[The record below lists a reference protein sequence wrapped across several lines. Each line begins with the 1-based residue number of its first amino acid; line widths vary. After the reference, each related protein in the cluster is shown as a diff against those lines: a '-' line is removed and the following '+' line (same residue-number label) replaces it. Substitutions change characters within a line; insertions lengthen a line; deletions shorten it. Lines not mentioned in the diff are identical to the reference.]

1 MTLTHIVRAVL
12 WSSILLAAQ
21 SPARAQVPADQA
33 AALLLNAAN
42 KAFGEQNYP
51 FAAEKYREYLQKFGG
66 NPNAP
71 QARFALAMSLID
83 GPQRDYDKALEQL
96 NPLAGDGNFPD
107 RARATYYSAL
117 AYRNLGIN
125 ELAQIAVKPNEAQ
138 QLRDRS
144 TGRFND
150 ALVRFTAAD
159 KLFTDKL
166 PKDAGEKVSVELDW
180 VARSRI
186 DRAEMELRL
195 GKLKEA
201 LKTAEP
207 FVKEA
212 TFAKSRYHKQGLYY
226 HGYAAFL
233 SGDYLIAARSIDLCQ
248 PFADPVWGTHAR
260 YLKGRLHQI
269 SGDRAEANLTYEA
282 VLADHQAQKK
292 AAVEALKRP
301 ETFRNDAPEK
311 LRLETL
317 VKVAPDHVVAAS
329 FYSAA
334 LLYEAGRF
342 AEALTKYQEYP
353 KEFPGSALLPEAAL
367 RAGFCQVML
376 KTFPEA
382 VATLTPLMDKQ
393 PKLNDQT
400 AFWLGKAQLGQAL
413 AADPAKP
420 QDRENGLKAALG
432 SLRGAAER
440 SQNLTQTDP
449 EAKQRKGEALLE
461 LAEVQILLNQAREA
475 ANTCQSIVDEKLLPE
490 RAEEVIQ
497 RQIVALHLAA
507 DYVASDALCQTF
519 LKNYPRSTL
528 IPAVLFRLAENA
540 YFVALAAKKKPDLAN
555 RDVELTK
562 LFGEAEKRYR
572 AVIDKAPEFDR
583 IGYAWYGLAM
593 THFQRNEF
601 DRAEVALNAI
611 APPDRA
617 NDLGFVPY
625 FLAECRIRQVPL
637 RADDA
642 LQVGMVREKLEA
654 ARGDLESFISS
665 YPKAPETPDAYLK
678 LAYCQSRL
686 AQLNE
691 VPQERNQ
698 AFQAA
703 RQTLEKLTQTY
714 PQAPQVANAR
724 LEMARCKAY
733 MGDKGGA
740 INDLRPFTQDPL
752 QNSPTAPTAV
762 ILLATLMRE
771 QNQNEPASQMLQ
783 AARVK
788 YEANPQKDPL
798 KLALIR
804 YHQGVCQ
811 QEAGK
816 FAEARATLE
825 GIVVDRHPVTAEAA
839 LRAGQCRA
847 AEARKSMETA
857 RQQMGDAA
865 KKPAAEQAF
874 NLAQNSLIEASNVLD
889 KRADELKVTLGTD
902 PARARMYYEAA
913 WIQRGLSE
921 AEVAAKRLMIQQD
934 LQKKLQDEANKKTP
948 ANVRPVTVLPPDV
961 PLKDVPV
968 TPTEKRTRE
977 LYLKLI
983 EQFPDP
989 LLSVDARF
997 ELAELSEDRGDFDS
1011 AIKLLRE
1018 AIDKEPA
1025 DKPATEEQ
1033 QDRIRVRLGSCLTSK
1048 KAYDDA
1054 MTQFEIVASHPKTP
1068 LILRAQAEYRAAEC
1082 LLEKGDLAK
1091 AVARLAPFRDKG
1103 EYHNFPGLSD
1113 RAMARLG
1120 YALGL
1125 QKNWEASKQ
1134 AYEFVT
1140 ARYGNSPWVHDA
1152 RYGAAWAMQNANQL
1166 DNAVNYYNQVIAGT
1180 TSELAAKAHLQ
1191 IGLVRIAQKKYAE
1204 AVSALLVVPYTF
1216 DYPELSALALTEA
1229 ARALIEDKKPEQ
1241 AERLIARVLKEYPTS
1256 AAAKTAGA
1264 LLSPKK

>member
-1 MTLTHIVRAVL
+1 LC
-12 WSSILLAAQ
+12 SSILLATLTATTN
-21 SPARAQVPADQA
+21 AQVPADQA
-33 AALLLNAAN
+33 AAMLLNAAN

-51 FAAEKYREYLQKFGG
+51 FAAERFREYLQKFGN
-66 NPNAP
+66 NPNVP
-71 QARFALAMSLID
+71 QARYGLAMSLID
-83 GPQRDYDKALEQL
+83 GPTRDYDKALEQL
-96 NPLAGDGNFPD
+96 NPLSGDANFPD
-107 RARATYYSAL
+107 RAKATYYAAL
-117 AYRNLGIN
+117 AYRNLGLS

-150 ALVRFTAAD
+150 ALGRFTAAG
-159 KLFTDKL
+159 KLFGDKL
-166 PKDAGEKVSVELDW
+166 PKDAVGKVSVELDW
-180 VARSRI
+180 VARARI
-186 DRAEMELRL
+186 DQTEMELRL

-212 TFAKSRYHKQGLYY
+212 MYQKSKYYQQGLYY

-233 SGDYLIAARSIDLCQ
+233 QGDYLIAARSIDLCQ

-269 SGDRAEANLTYEA
+269 SGDKAEANLAYEA
-282 VLADHQAQKK
+282 VLADHQTQKK
-292 AAVEALKRP
+292 AATEALKRP
-301 ETFRNDAPEK
+301 ETFRNDPPEK

-317 VKVAPDHVVAAS
+317 VKVAPDHVAAAS

-342 AEALTKYQEYP
+342 AEAMAKYSEYA
-353 KEFPGSALLPEAAL
+353 KEYPGSALIPEAAL
-367 RAGFCQVML
+367 RIGFCQVSL
-376 KTFPEA
+376 KMFPEA
-382 VATLTPLMDKQ
+382 AATLAPLMDKQ
-393 PKLNDQT
+393 PRLNDQI
-400 AFWLGKAQLGQAL
+400 AYWLGKAQLGQAL

-420 QDRENGLKAALG
+420 QDRDNLLKAAQT
-432 SLRGAAER
+432 SLRGAADR
-440 SQNLTQTDP
+440 SQGMIPTDP

-475 ANTCQSIVDEKLLPE
+475 AGTCQAVVNEKLLPD
-490 RAEEVIQ
+490 RNEEVIQ
-497 RQIVALHLAA
+497 RQIAALHLAG
-507 DYVASDALCQTF
+507 DYPASDALCQVF
-519 LKNYPRSTL
+519 LKDYPRSTL
-528 IPAVLFRLAENA
+528 IPAVLFRYAENA
-540 YFVALAAKKKPDLAN
+540 YFVALTAKKKPDLAN
-555 RDVELTK
+555 RDVELPK

-572 AVIDKAPEFDR
+572 AVVDKAPEFDR

-593 THFQRNEF
+593 THFQRDEF

-611 APPDRA
+611 AAPDRA
-617 NDLGFVPY
+617 NDLGYVPY
-625 FLAECRIRQVPL
+625 LLAECRIRQVPL
-637 RADDA
+637 KADDA

-654 ARGDLESFISS
+654 AKGDLEGFISA
-665 YPKAPETPDAYLK
+665 YPKAPEAPDAYLK

-686 AQLNE
+686 AQLIE
-691 VPQERNQ
+691 IPAERNP

-703 RQTLEKLTQTY
+703 RQTLEKLIATY

-733 MGDKGGA
+733 QGDKGGA
-740 INDLRPFTQDPL
+740 INDLKPFTADPL
-752 QNSPTAPTAV
+752 QNTPTAPTAV

-771 QNQNEPASQMLQ
+771 QNQNEPASAMLQ
-783 AARVK
+783 AARQR
-788 YEANPQKDPL
+788 YEGNPQKDPL

-804 YHQGVCQ
+804 YHQGICQ

-825 GIVVDRHPVTAEAA
+825 GINVERHPVTAEAA

-847 AEARKSMETA
+847 AEARKLIETA
-857 RQQMGDAA
+857 RPQLGDPA
-865 KKPAAEQAF
+865 KKVAA
-874 NLAQNSLIEASNVLD
+874 AQTMQTALNSLAEASNVLD
-889 KRADELKVTLGTD
+889 KRADELKASLGTD

-921 AEVAAKRLMIQQD
+921 AEIATARGNIELD
-934 LQKKLQDEANKKTP
+934 LQKKLQEEVNKKTP
-948 ANVRPVTVLPPDV
+948 PNVRPITVGLPDV
-961 PLKDVPV
+961 PLKDVPP
-968 TPTEKRTRE
+968 TATEKRAKE

-1011 AIKLLRE
+1011 AIKLLKE

-1054 MTQFEIVASHPKTP
+1054 MTQFEIVASHMKTP
-1068 LILRAQAEYRAAEC
+1068 LLLRAQAEYRAAEC
-1082 LLEKGDLAK
+1082 LIEKGELAK
-1091 AVARLAPFRDKG
+1091 AVARLVPFRDKG
-1103 EYHNFPGLSD
+1103 EYHQFPGLTD
-1113 RAMARLG
+1113 RAMSRLG

-1125 QKNWEASKQ
+1125 QKNWEGSKQ
-1134 AYEFVT
+1134 AYEFVVG
-1140 ARYGNSPWVHDA
+1140 RFGNSPWIHDA
-1152 RYGAAWAMQNANQL
+1152 RYGMAWAMQNANQL
-1166 DNAVNYYNQVIAGT
+1166 DNAVNYYNLVIAGT

-1191 IGLVRIAQKKYAE
+1191 IGLCRIAQKKYAE
-1204 AVSALLVVPYTF
+1204 AVSTLLIVPYTF

-1229 ARALIEDKKPEQ
+1229 ARALTEDKKPEQ
-1241 AERLIARVLKEYPTS
+1241 AERLIQRVLKEYPQTP
-1256 AAAKTAGA
+1256 AAKTAET
-1264 LLSPKK
+1264 LLPKK